1 MLKQDKAYKQAI
13 DVKTELETWVN
24 DLQQYLKP
32 EKVHWCDGSEEEYNN
47 LCQQLVD
54 KGTFIKLNPEKR
66 PNSYACFSDP
76 SDVARVEDKTFICS
90 RRKED
95 AGPTNNWMAPD
106 EMKKIFNE
114 LLDGCMKGRTMY
126 VIPFCMGPVGS
137 PLSRYGIEITDSEY
151 VVTNM
156 RIMTRMGAHILPYI
170 YEKGY
175 VKCLHTIGA
184 PLEEGQQDAKWPCNP
199 TVKYISHFP
208 EERLIISYGSG

>member
-76 SDVARVEDKTFICS
+76 SDVARVEDKTFI
-90 RRKED
+90 
-95 AGPTNNWMAPD
+95 
-106 EMKKIFNE
+106 
-114 LLDGCMKGRTMY
+114 
-126 VIPFCMGPVGS
+126 
-137 PLSRYGIEITDSEY
+137 
-151 VVTNM
+151 
-156 RIMTRMGAHILPYI
+156 
-170 YEKGY
+170 
-175 VKCLHTIGA
+175 
-184 PLEEGQQDAKWPCNP
+184 
-199 TVKYISHFP
+199 
-208 EERLIISYGSG
+208 